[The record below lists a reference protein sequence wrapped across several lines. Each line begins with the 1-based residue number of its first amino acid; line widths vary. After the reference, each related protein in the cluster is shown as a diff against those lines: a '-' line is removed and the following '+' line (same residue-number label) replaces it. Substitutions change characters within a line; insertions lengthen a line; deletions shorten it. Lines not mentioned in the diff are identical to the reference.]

1 MNATIKGIEF
11 KKSKAGGKFMCVC
24 FVTEDNKWERDWI
37 SENAPAKVANR
48 WWSATGQTE
57 LAWNGLASTEAFN
70 LIDCEVDVDMVEG
83 DYGMRVEEVR
93 TFNGGTSAPAP
104 TAQAIP
110 SPDDDD
116 IPF

>member
-57 LAWNGLASTEAFN
+57 LGWNGLASTEAFN
-70 LIDCEVDVDMVEG
+70 LIEG

-93 TFNGGTSAPAP
+93 TFNGGTTAPAP